1 MPYKVYVAGI
11 CDIINRTFELPHRLG
26 PQYVHNL
33 FKILSL
39 GLYSHSKSNDQNG
52 ANKVIV
58 KQTRPLH
65 CAHALKL
72 SWQHSAKT

>member
-1 MPYKVYVAGI
+1 MTYKVAGI

-39 GLYSHSKSNDQNG
+39 GL
-52 ANKVIV
+52 
-58 KQTRPLH
+58 PLKI
-65 CAHALKL
+65 L
-72 SWQHSAKT
+72 T